1 MVKVVHGNLLDSSAK
16 YICHQVNCKG
26 VMGSGVAKQ
35 IKAKWPSVF
44 QKYKEK
50 CDAHKNN
57 AADLLGTA
65 QGIRVNDN
73 TIVVNIFGQATYGR
87 DGRRYTDMAALHTA
101 FKALASHS
109 APGDT
114 IAMPYRIGC
123 GLGGGDWGEVM
134 DLLTECFQDKHLTL
148 YKLP

>member
-1 MVKVVHGNLLDSSAK
+1 MVKVVHGDLLDSSAK

-50 CDAHKNN
+50 CDEHGDN
-57 AADLLGTA
+57 AADLLGAA

-73 TIVVNIFGQATYGR
+73 TIVVNIFGQVAYGR
-87 DGRRYTDMAALHTA
+87 DGRQYTDVNALRTA

-134 DLLTECFQDKHLTL
+134 DLLTECFRDRHLTL
-148 YKLP
+148 YKLQ